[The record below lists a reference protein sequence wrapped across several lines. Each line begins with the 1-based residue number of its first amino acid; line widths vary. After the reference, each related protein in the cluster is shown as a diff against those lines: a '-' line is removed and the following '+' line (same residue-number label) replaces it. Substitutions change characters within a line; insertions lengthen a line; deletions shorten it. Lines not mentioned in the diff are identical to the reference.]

1 MKKLFIILISL
12 FSLSA
17 HAQAEATSTVA
28 SNPDTFLG
36 MPFPIGVGVMV
47 LLAFLGFIVILLIGT
62 MIDFGRFSYNQFK
75 TAGKQPTG
83 IIKLF
88 GLFDGDYSYLTSE
101 YQDQVIHEYDGIQEY
116 DNDMP
121 PWWKAGFYITATFAV
136 VYVLI
141 YHVFYALPL
150 QGQEYE
156 AELAEATVKYANIDQ
171 VYDGPITDKAK
182 LTPVAE
188 IFGKNCATCHGK
200 QAEGLVGPN
209 LTDKYWLH
217 GGDVNK
223 IYNTIKYGKT
233 EKNMPAWKSKFNNEQ
248 VYELASYILSL
259 QGSNP
264 ANPKEAQGELEK

>member
-1 MKKLFIILISL
+1 MTEQVVYLRHEILFADGEQVFLEVEDILDL
-12 FSLSA
+12 LSFE
-17 HAQAEATSTVA
+17 HTHILS
-28 SNPDTFLG
+28 
-36 MPFPIGVGVMV
+36 IRV
-47 LLAFLGFIVILLIGT
+47 LLSKLLI
-62 MIDFGRFSYNQFK
+62 F
-75 TAGKQPTG
+75 
-83 IIKLF
+83 
-88 GLFDGDYSYLTSE
+88 
-101 YQDQVIHEYDGIQEY
+101 V
-116 DNDMP
+116 
-121 PWWKAGFYITATFAV
+121 ITASFAV

-156 AELAEATVKYANIDQ
+156 TELAEATLKYANIDQ

-188 IFGKNCATCHGK
+188 VFGKNCATCHGK
-200 QAEGLVGPN
+200 QAEGVVGPN

-233 EKNMPAWKSKFNNEQ
+233 EKNMPAWKSKFNNDQ